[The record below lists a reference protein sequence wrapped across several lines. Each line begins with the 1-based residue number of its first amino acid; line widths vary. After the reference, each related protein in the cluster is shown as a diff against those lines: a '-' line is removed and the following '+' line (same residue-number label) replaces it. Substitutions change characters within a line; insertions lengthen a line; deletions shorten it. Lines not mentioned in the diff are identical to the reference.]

1 MLREVES
8 KMGITKYLLMNAG
21 YVARVSSVS
30 YQEGNLPYNT
40 YLLPDHANRDWCYD
54 PGVDGA
60 ASALNLAA
68 SWDACSALPA
78 TSDALFTYIID
89 LYEAETFN
97 STAFKAAVNSFFNSC
112 IFIFGDRDK
121 GGWGFVHIDGGIGT
135 FWYQGTISQEV
146 GGVVK
151 YAYAISR
158 GLVSHGGYIPRN
170 YVEDCALTLVDEG
183 LNKKPEL
190 ILWCS
195 NRTYAGKNKYFQLNA
210 IGLTWTAVDEDLA
223 SVYTS
228 DSTYS
233 SATGVEPF
241 PWKPW
246 FIDNAYSSTRTTYLN
261 SEFIE
266 DLAWGDAEVDIEN
279 LPDYDGGNSEQ
290 QGGYG
295 GYPSD
300 SVPNDFEDLDDI
312 DEDGISSGFVTL
324 YNPTRQQIIDFNN
337 WLWTDITDSLSQQ
350 IKRLMVNPMEAVLFI
365 ALAHITPPRTENTS
379 EIKFCG
385 INTLVYAKKLTKRFV
400 QYDCGSLKVEGDT
413 LTFLDFQPY
422 SKCEIYL
429 PAIGYKE
436 LDVNDVIG
444 SEITLKYSVDWL
456 SGSCLAQLRMN
467 RKTRRSKGDAELDHN
482 ILYEFQGNIYTYLP
496 ISASDWKS
504 FYSNVIS
511 GIGGMA
517 AMVSGSPQAI
527 VSGVANIANSVMSQ
541 QVNVQKS
548 GSVSSSFGY
557 MGQQSISLF
566 ITRPILAEP
575 TNFAL
580 FNGYQSNIYYKVGNL
595 EGYTEIN
602 PDSLWIDEKDD
613 ASFRGITEEEAKLIK
628 DICNKGVY
636 L

>member
-1 MLREVES
+1 MA
-8 KMGITKYLLMNAG
+8 INKYLQMNGG

-30 YQEGNLPYNT
+30 YQENNLPYST
-40 YLLPDHANRDWCYD
+40 SQLPDSGANRDWCYD

-68 SWDACSALPA
+68 SWDACNALPA

-97 STAFKAAVNSFFNSC
+97 SAAFKTAVNSFFNSC
-112 IFIFGDRDK
+112 IFVFGDRNK
-121 GGWGFVHIDGGIGT
+121 GGWGFVHIENGIGT

-158 GLVSHGGYIPRN
+158 GLESHGNYISRN
-170 YVEDCALTLVDEG
+170 NVTDCVLTCV
-183 LNKKPEL
+183 NKGPSKNPEL
-190 ILWCS
+190 VLWLS
-195 NRTYAGKNKYFQLNA
+195 NSTYPGGNKYFTLKST
-210 IGLTWTAVDEDLA
+210 LDPLSPSFYWEAVNEDLA
-223 SVYTS
+223 SVCTS
-228 DSTYS
+228 VSNYE
-233 SATGVEPF
+233 SAVIIDPF
-241 PWKPW
+241 PWRPW
-246 FIDNAYSSTRTTYLN
+246 YINNSYSSTSTNYLK
-261 SEFIE
+261 SDFIE

-295 GYPSD
+295 DYPSD
-300 SVPNDFEDLDDI
+300 SVPNDFEDLDNI
-312 DEDGISSGFVTL
+312 DEDGINSGFVTL
-324 YNPTRQQIIDFNN
+324 YHPTRAQMVSFND
-337 WLWTDITDSLSQQ
+337 WLWTDITDTLSQQ
-350 IKRLMVNPMEAVLFI
+350 IKRILANPMEAVLFI
-365 ALAHITPPRTENTS
+365 ALAHISPPSSEDTK

-385 INTLVYAKKLTKRFV
+385 IGSGVYSKYLTKRFGE
-400 QYDCGSLKVEGDT
+400 YECGSLEVEGDT
-413 LTFLDFQPY
+413 LSFLDFQPY

-467 RKTRRSKGDAELDHN
+467 RKTRRSEGDAELDHN

-511 GIGGMA
+511 GVGGMA

-527 VSGVANIANSVMSQ
+527 ISGAANIANSVMSQ

-548 GSVSSSFGY
+548 GSVSSTFGY

-566 ITRPILAEP
+566 ITRPVLAEP

-580 FNGYQSNIYYKVGNL
+580 FNGYQSNIYYKVGDL
-595 EGYTEIN
+595 KGYTEIN